1 MVKTDRFQ
9 AFSDGIF
16 AILIT
21 ILVLEFHVPTYRSGH
36 LLAALVGQWP
46 LFLSYGFSYF
56 YVGTL
61 WLFHHDYFSM
71 LRRIDRNVN
80 LLNLLMLFSITLL
93 DYPMSLVA
101 EALTTQNRVDMQTA
115 FITYDVVALFISAT
129 FYWMYLYLHRHQE
142 LKNPQVSSAFYAAI
156 KFDPVRS
163 VSIYALAILATFWS
177 VWLGALLLAGGII
190 FHFIAYLRM
199 SNQLSIAKG
208 SAA

>member
-1 MVKTDRFQ
+1 MKIDRFQ

-21 ILVLEFHVPTYRSGH
+21 ILVLEFHIPTYREGH
-36 LLAALVGQWP
+36 LLTALLAQWP
-46 LFLSYGFSYF
+46 LFLSYAFSYF

-71 LRRIDRNVN
+71 LKRIDRNVN
-80 LLNLLMLFSITLL
+80 ILNLLMLFSITLL

-101 EALTTQNRVDMQTA
+101 DALTTRNRADMQTA
-115 FITYDVVALFISAT
+115 FIVYDLVALFISAT
-129 FYWMYLYLHRHQE
+129 FYFMYLYLHRHQE
-142 LKNPQVSSAFYAAI
+142 LKNPAVTADFYAVI

-163 VSIYALAILATFWS
+163 VSIYGLAIVGTFWS
-177 VWLGALLLAGGII
+177 IWLGAILLAGGII
-190 FHFIAYLRM
+190 FHFLAYLRM
-199 SNQLSIAKG
+199 SKQLALAKG